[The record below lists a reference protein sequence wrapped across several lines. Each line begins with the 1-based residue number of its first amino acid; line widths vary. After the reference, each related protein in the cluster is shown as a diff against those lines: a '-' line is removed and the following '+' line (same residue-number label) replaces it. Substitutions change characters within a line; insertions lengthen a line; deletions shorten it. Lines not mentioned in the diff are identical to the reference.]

1 MSRLYDLMLL
11 IDSSAPEDRQKAI
24 VGEVETMLG
33 DGGSIVGSY
42 DWGSRRI
49 AFEIDHRPEAAYQLF
64 QFEGDNALLDRL
76 NHSLKITDGVL
87 RFRIIRQGPGA
98 PPVPPS
104 PEPIRAQRPDEPE
117 GRVAARAAADA
128 EPEQEAAPEGA
139 EPAAADA
146 EPAVPEPTVAVAE
159 ADAPEPPA
167 EAEPPAAEPEVAA
180 EEPEPPAAE
189 PEQPAE

>member
-24 VGEVETMLG
+24 VGEVETLLG
-33 DGGSIVGSY
+33 GGGTVVGSY
-42 DWGSRRI
+42 DWGSRRT

-104 PEPIRAQRPDEPE
+104 PEPIRAQRPEEAD

-128 EPEQEAAPEGA
+128 EPEQEAEAAEG
-139 EPAAADA
+139 EPAAAEA
-146 EPAVPEPTVAVAE
+146 AVAVAE
-159 ADAPEPPA
+159 PDASEPAAEAEAPEP
-167 EAEPPAAEPEVAA
+167 EA
-180 EEPEPPAAE
+180 PAAE